1 MTDLGLC
8 VTIRNKPAMSSRLV
22 SDGYESLPPCF
33 STEPDRALWISE
45 AATWGKPCCRL
56 DDYSERR
63 GSLCKP
69 TTRDELIHS
78 IQTIPVH
85 HHEVL
90 YQFGIGIDILIAT
103 PVREIIL
110 VLLYGSLVGGPHGTV
125 EEERNCLALPVGTY
139 VLFHPPARQNL
150 DSLTLKLPA
159 RIRTSRP
166 SRRPL

>member
-1 MTDLGLC
+1 ME
-8 VTIRNKPAMSSRLV
+8 VQWVQEVQEVQIRPIHPVR
-22 SDGYESLPPCF
+22 GGE
-33 STEPDRALWISE
+33 DRALWISE

-63 GSLCKP
+63 GSLCEP
-69 TTRDELIHS
+69 TTRDERIHS

-85 HHEVL
+85 RHEVL

-159 RIRTSRP
+159 RIRASRP
-166 SRRPL
+166 WRRPL

>member
-1 MTDLGLC
+1 MRGLSC
-8 VTIRNKPAMSSRLV
+8 T
-22 SDGYESLPPCF
+22 
-33 STEPDRALWISE
+33 ISE

-63 GSLCKP
+63 GSLCEP

-85 HHEVL
+85 RHEVL

-110 VLLYGSLVGGPHGTV
+110 VHLYGSLVGEPHGTI

-139 VLFHPPARQNL
+139 VLFQA
-150 DSLTLKLPA
+150 TLHV
-159 RIRTSRP
+159 RMWIRSP
-166 SRRPL
+166 